1 MNKKVAVALS
11 GGVDSSVTA
20 YLLKQQG
27 YDVVAVTGKM
37 VNSDNADVIIKNAK
51 SVADYL
57 GIEHYTIDVTEEFQ
71 DKVINYFDNSYKLG
85 ETPNPCIMCNKFIK
99 WGSIFD
105 FAINELD
112 VDYIATGHYA
122 NIKQD
127 GDFYKLYPAKDSNKD
142 QLYFLFQLNQTQLS
156 KTLFPLFKYEK
167 NEIRE
172 IALKNNLPSKSSKES
187 QDICF
192 IQKPMTTKK
201 YLLEKLKPMQG
212 NFVDISTGKVLGKHE
227 GYFQYTIGQ
236 RKGIGLAAPEPLYVV
251 DIDAKKNIVYVGYK
265 NTTYK
270 EELILENFNSS
281 YPLEKHEFD
290 ALVKI
295 RYNMQPVK
303 AHIIIMDKTVQVKF
317 IEPVNSIA
325 NGQACVLY
333 DIDDGHLLG
342 GSFI

>member
-127 GDFYKLYPAKDSNKD
+127 GGFYKLYPAKDSNKD

-156 KTLFPLFKYEK
+156 KTLFPLFKY
-167 NEIRE
+167 
-172 IALKNNLPSKSSKES
+172 
-187 QDICF
+187 
-192 IQKPMTTKK
+192 
-201 YLLEKLKPMQG
+201 
-212 NFVDISTGKVLGKHE
+212 V
-227 GYFQYTIGQ
+227 
-236 RKGIGLAAPEPLYVV
+236 
-251 DIDAKKNIVYVGYK
+251 
-265 NTTYK
+265 
-270 EELILENFNSS
+270 EL
-281 YPLEKHEFD
+281 
-290 ALVKI
+290 
-295 RYNMQPVK
+295 
-303 AHIIIMDKTVQVKF
+303 
-317 IEPVNSIA
+317 
-325 NGQACVLY
+325 
-333 DIDDGHLLG
+333 
-342 GSFI
+342 